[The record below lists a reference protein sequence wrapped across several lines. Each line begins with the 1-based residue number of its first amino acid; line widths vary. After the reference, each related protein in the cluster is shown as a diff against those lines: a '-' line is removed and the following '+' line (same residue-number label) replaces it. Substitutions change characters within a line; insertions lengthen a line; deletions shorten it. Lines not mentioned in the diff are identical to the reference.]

1 MAICDLN
8 LRGVKKKKKR
18 KVREK
23 QVTSRHRLPFPLPF
37 PLPAY
42 LHASVSVSLFSL
54 NAERTVRVQ
63 RVVYVTRLGG
73 PVCFAPAN
81 RRVLSLKFDSVQRG
95 KQ

>member
-8 LRGVKKKKKR
+8 LRGVKKKKKSQG
-18 KVREK
+18 K
-23 QVTSRHRLPFPLPF
+23 TSNQQAPAFPLPF

-54 NAERTVRVQ
+54 NAERAVRVQ
-63 RVVYVTRLGG
+63 RVVYVTWLGG

-95 KQ
+95 EQ